1 MTWTDLHHRTEI
13 VHTVLARAAIDPHD
27 PALFD
32 GIEELDRLFGGVDG
46 LIQAL
51 ANRWDNHL
59 HVKLELAEIDG
70 RTPVEAYLALAAEQ
84 PALRA
89 VLDARPTIGQTTRDR
104 AFAR

>member
-13 VHTVLARAAIDPHD
+13 THTVLARAAIDPND

-32 GIEELDRLFGGVDG
+32 DIADLDRLFGGIDG
-46 LIQAL
+46 LLLAL

-59 HVKLELAEIDG
+59 RVKLELAEIDG
-70 RTPVEAYLALAAEQ
+70 RTPLEAYLELAAEQ

-89 VLDARPTIGQTTRDR
+89 LLDARSPVAQHFRDR
-104 AFAR
+104 ALAR

>member
-13 VHTVLARAAIDPHD
+13 VHTVLARAAINPHD

-32 GIEELDRLFGGVDG
+32 GIAELDRLFGGVEG
-46 LIQAL
+46 LLLAL
-51 ANRWDNHL
+51 SNRWDNHL

-70 RTPVEAYLALAAEQ
+70 STPMEAYLELAAEQ

-89 VLDARPTIGQTTRDR
+89 LLDARPAIRQTTRDR
-104 AFAR
+104 ALAR

>member
-13 VHTVLARAAIDPHD
+13 AHTVLARAAVDPHD

-32 GIEELDRLFGGVDG
+32 DIDELDRLFGGPEG
-46 LIQAL
+46 LLRAL

-70 RTPVEAYLALAAEQ
+70 RTPVEAYLELAAEQ

-89 VLDARPTIGQTTRDR
+89 LLDARPRIGQTTRDR

>member
-32 GIEELDRLFGGVDG
+32 GIAELDRLFGGVDG
-46 LIQAL
+46 LLLAL

-59 HVKLELAEIDG
+59 HVKLELAEIVG
-70 RTPVEAYLALAAEQ
+70 RTPMEAYLDLAAEQ

-89 VLDARPTIGQTTRDR
+89 LLDARPAIGQTTRDR
-104 AFAR
+104 ALVR